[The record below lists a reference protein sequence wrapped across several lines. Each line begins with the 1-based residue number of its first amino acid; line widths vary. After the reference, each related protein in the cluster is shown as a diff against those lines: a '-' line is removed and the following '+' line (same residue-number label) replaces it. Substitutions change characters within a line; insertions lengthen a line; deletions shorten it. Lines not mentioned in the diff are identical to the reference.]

1 MYQTIIDIVGTPLSA
16 WQENCAYLAGCVLL
30 LLGIWAIFKII
41 NYLYHI

>member
-1 MYQTIIDIVGTPLSA
+1 MFDTIIEIVGTPLTE

>member
-1 MYQTIIDIVGTPLSA
+1 MYETICEIIGTPLTEA
-16 WQENCAYLAGCVLL
+16 QENIAYFASCALL